1 MSKIRTS
8 CWSHSWYTCLLQSPS
23 IATAS
28 VWSLVP
34 YSWTPL
40 ITNSAP
46 QPEGGPV
53 SWHLNTIPLLMQGT
67 NHRCASASINK
78 NSGDMSRLPKR
89 LSGILKCYCWSL
101 LYTHDCAAHESCSS
115 MLSDSKAFFFFS
127 YKCLL
132 SAFCAVKH
140 HTFIDKNRMHNSSQ
154 TVKGMTNKN
163 KIIKKK
169 FFIWAPF
176 FSCHRN
182 KQEYRGTEKC
192 HKN

>member
-1 MSKIRTS
+1 MEHNGAAWPKACVRTCFLDLISICLIQGKEWIVQNPVNVKDMSTFLIHMPSSVLKT
-8 CWSHSWYTCLLQSPS
+8 LNPS

-53 SWHLNTIPLLMQGT
+53 SWHLNTILLLMQGT
-67 NHRCASASINK
+67 NHKCASASINK

-89 LSGILKCYCWSL
+89 LSGILECYCWSL

-115 MLSDSKAFFFFS
+115 MLSDSKAFFFFIQVLAE
-127 YKCLL
+127 CFL
-132 SAFCAVKH
+132 H
-140 HTFIDKNRMHNSSQ
+140 SQ
-154 TVKGMTNKN
+154 TSY
-163 KIIKKK
+163 I
-169 FFIWAPF
+169 
-176 FSCHRN
+176 HR
-182 KQEYRGTEKC
+182 
-192 HKN
+192 